1 MRATVSLIIAV
12 LLAGCTS
19 RHNGRDGMDGLGV
32 AAGLRQELQRSDR

>member
-1 MRATVSLIIAV
+1 MRVAVCLILAV
-12 LLAGCTS
+12 LLAACAS